1 MRDLAN
7 AKQSLKKNSQAS
19 TIMEA
24 VGCDV
29 DEAARNISYF
39 QTADVGTIS
48 IGGQTVTPGA
58 SLQINLRDQGV
69 LLYLDRTCLVFDLVL
84 PVALTEAFANT
95 MGVVKNAMA
104 LIQPL

>member
-1 MRDLAN
+1 
-7 AKQSLKKNSQAS
+7 
-19 TIMEA
+19 MEA

-29 DEAARNISYF
+29 DEVGRNISYF

-48 IGGQTVTPGA
+48 IGGQTAAPGA
-58 SLQINLRDQGV
+58 SVQINLRDQGV

-84 PVALTEAFANT
+84 PVALASPFVTT

-104 LIQPL
+104 LI